1 MPQWGAESGKR
12 ERIARYPFMRLSA
25 QARTELG
32 MEAERSHH
40 VKGRWGWVRRGR
52 AHKLNKC
59 SLVPHFVSSGFN

>member
-1 MPQWGAESGKR
+1 MMRALKVPQWGAESGKR

-40 VKGRWGWVRRGR
+40 VKGGGD
-52 AHKLNKC
+52 
-59 SLVPHFVSSGFN
+59 G